1 MSANW
6 TFTLK
11 AKNEKTRNPVSGEF
25 FASDAIKNAGE
36 ALIREA
42 IQNSLDAR
50 PDRPNGQAQVRV
62 YISGQSKAL
71 APAAHQKW
79 FGAAWSHYLAPKNG
93 LRPGKATRDKKC
105 GFLVF
110 EDFGTTGL
118 VGDWEQTDVIEGAK
132 NAFFYFFRAEGATEK
147 SADQLGRW
155 GIGKQVFPRS
165 SHAQTLFGYSV
176 TEAHPKGF
184 LMGSCILK
192 YHEVDSKVYRP
203 DG

>member
-50 PDRPNGQAQVRV
+50 PDRPNGQAQVRI

-79 FGAAWSHYLAPKNG
+79 FGAAWSHSFEAPRTMSWEG
-93 LRPGKATRDKKC
+93 C
-105 GFLVF
+105 SGF
-110 EDFGTTGL
+110 
-118 VGDWEQTDVIEGAK
+118 
-132 NAFFYFFRAEGATEK
+132 
-147 SADQLGRW
+147 
-155 GIGKQVFPRS
+155 
-165 SHAQTLFGYSV
+165 
-176 TEAHPKGF
+176 
-184 LMGSCILK
+184 
-192 YHEVDSKVYRP
+192 
-203 DG
+203 